1 MPCKSSNSDKIWN
14 ICHINKLFKTLEAS
28 HELMNLRVIDY
39 LVYINIPNVENE
51 FVVVTSTFLYFV
63 RNPKKLLSE
72 KLMVIRLLWNNK
84 RIWIFSNWNFVNHKV
99 RLAQWNEHF
108 LIMKEIFVLFI
119 IVVLYSN
126 QFFSGS
132 LPLIKFLLI
141 SKYFNGFFFK

>member
-1 MPCKSSNSDKIWN
+1 MPYQQTFQDTRSIAW
-14 ICHINKLFKTLEAS
+14 
-28 HELMNLRVIDY
+28 MNLRVIDY

-84 RIWIFSNWNFVNHKV
+84 RIWIFSNWNCVNHKV
-99 RLAQWNEHF
+99 RLAHWNEHF

-132 LPLIKFLLI
+132 LPLIKLLLI
-141 SKYFNGFFFK
+141 SKYFNGFFF